1 MTAFWALLKQLANQ
15 VTVIQP
21 CQIRI
26 GNGML
31 WHIIAL
37 LEPTVMIETI
47 FSTQFRRIGVMT
59 LVAVYLVI
67 LAGGI
72 VRASGAGMGCPDWP
86 KCFGQMIPPTSESQ
100 LPPDY
105 HEIYAGRG
113 YADTR
118 FNAVKT
124 WTEYVNRL
132 IGATAGILVFLTLL
146 SSRHYRKSDPAVF
159 NLSLAVFLLIGFQ
172 AWLGA
177 RVVANHLNPWVITA
191 HMLMAFTIV
200 ILLIYA
206 ITRSQRDSLADI
218 DASRLPPRFKTVLQ
232 AAVCMSLLQIA
243 MGTQIRQAMDPL
255 IFQQLVHGDGG
266 DRSVW
271 RESFPIIF
279 YIHRSFSSIILFTN
293 LWLVWKIYNN
303 IDRNSPLFRFGLVL
317 AALVVTAILTGV
329 DLDRLGFPAVV
340 QPVHLLMA
348 NLIFGT
354 QFFLLLVYRYAL
366 GNS

>member
-1 MTAFWALLKQLANQ
+1 
-15 VTVIQP
+15 
-21 CQIRI
+21 
-26 GNGML
+26 
-31 WHIIAL
+31 
-37 LEPTVMIETI
+37 MIDPVY
-47 FSTQFRRIGVMT
+47 STHFRRIGLAT
-59 LVAVYLVI
+59 LIAVYLVI

-86 KCFGQMIPPTSESQ
+86 KCFGQLIPPTSESQ

-105 HEIYAGRG
+105 QQIYAERG

-118 FNAVKT
+118 FNPVKT

-132 IGATAGILVFLTLL
+132 IGASAGVLVLLTYLA
-146 SSRHYRKSDPAVF
+146 SRRYQKSDPAV
-159 NLSLAVFLLIGFQ
+159 SHLALTVVLLIGFQ

-177 RVVANHLNPWVITA
+177 RVVANHLQPWVITA
-191 HMLMAFTIV
+191 HMLMAFAIV
-200 ILLIYA
+200 ILLIYVLA
-206 ITRSQRDSLADI
+206 RSQQQTLADMN
-218 DASRLPPRFKTVLQ
+218 ASRLPARFKTVLQ
-232 AAVCMSLLQIA
+232 AAIAMSLLQIA

-266 DRSVW
+266 DRSLW

-293 LWLVWKIYNN
+293 LWLVWKIYQHT
-303 IDRNSPLFRFGLVL
+303 DRDSLWFRFGLAL
-317 AALVVTAILTGV
+317 AGLVVTAILSGV
-329 DLDRLGFPAVV
+329 SLDRLGFPAVV

-354 QFFLLLVYRYAL
+354 QLFLLLAYRYAVASAQPDGIRAQQRGHAEERAL
-366 GNS
+366 RQ

>member
-1 MTAFWALLKQLANQ
+1 
-15 VTVIQP
+15 
-21 CQIRI
+21 
-26 GNGML
+26 
-31 WHIIAL
+31 
-37 LEPTVMIETI
+37 MIDPL
-47 FSTQFRRIGVMT
+47 FSARFRRIGMMT
-59 LVAVYLVI
+59 LIAVYLVI

-86 KCFGQMIPPTSESQ
+86 KCFGQWIPPTSESQ
-100 LPPDY
+100 LPADY
-105 HEIYAGRG
+105 HQIYAGRG
-113 YADTR
+113 YADTS

-124 WTEYVNRL
+124 WTEYGNRL
-132 IGATAGILVFLTLL
+132 IGASTGLLVFLTLL
-146 SSRHYRKSDPAVF
+146 ASRHYRKSDPAVF
-159 NLSLAVFLLIGFQ
+159 NLSLAVFALIGFQ

-206 ITRSQRDSLADI
+206 IARSQKGELASI
-218 DASRLPPRFKTVLQ
+218 DVSRLPARFKTVLQ
-232 AAVCMSLLQIA
+232 VALGLSLLQIA

-266 DRSVW
+266 DRSLW

-293 LWLVWKIYNN
+293 LWLVWKIYCT
-303 IDRNSPLFRFGLVL
+303 IDRASLLFRFALVL
-317 AALVVTAILTGV
+317 AGLVVTAILTGV
-329 DLDRLGFPAVV
+329 SLDRLGFPAVV

-354 QFFLLLVYRYAL
+354 QFFVLLVYRYARL
-366 GNS
+366 

>member
-1 MTAFWALLKQLANQ
+1 MQD
-15 VTVIQP
+15 
-21 CQIRI
+21 
-26 GNGML
+26 
-31 WHIIAL
+31 
-37 LEPTVMIETI
+37 PT
-47 FSTQFRRIGVMT
+47 SSYRFRRIGLMT
-59 LVAVYLVI
+59 LIAVYLVI

-86 KCFGQMIPPTSESQ
+86 KCFGQYVPPTSESQ
-100 LPPDY
+100 LPANY
-105 HEIYAGRG
+105 QEIYAERG

-132 IGATAGILVFLTLL
+132 LGATTGILVFLTLL
-146 SSRHYRKSDPAVF
+146 ASRHFRQSDPIVF
-159 NLSLAVFLLIGFQ
+159 WVSFGVFLLIGFQ

-191 HMLMAFTIV
+191 HMLMAFAIV

-206 ITRSQRDSLADI
+206 LARSQQDRLARIDI
-218 DASRLPPRFKTVLQ
+218 RRLPVGFKKVLL
-232 AAVCMSLLQIA
+232 AALCMSLLQIA

-266 DRSVW
+266 DRSLW
-271 RESFPIIF
+271 RDSFPIIF

-293 LWLVWKIYNN
+293 LWLAWKIH
-303 IDRNSPLFRFGLVL
+303 RNTDHSDLLSQFGRVL
-317 AALVVTAILTGV
+317 AGLIGIAILSGV
-329 DLDRLGFPAVV
+329 SLDRLGFPAFV

-354 QFFLLLVYRYAL
+354 QFFLLMIQTYARKR
-366 GNS
+366 